1 MLSLRCR
8 INANVAE
15 LLVIIGYSE
24 LGPTL
29 GARPFALRR
38 SLGRLPA
45 CLSACLC
52 LPVPASLSSSPARS
66 PWPFASSPVWSFP
79 RLPRCRGTHWR
90 ASRWTALRATSQP
103 LSIHTIRTAI
113 RDQLERIFGCL
124 CSTVERLNGTL
135 YLSRLPSYPLCTFVT
150 LSYANP
156 DFSDRFYNLSN
167 NSFSFLLTGEVERTG
182 GCQVFHF
189 SSSRFLSRVRLLGD
203 LNKLLLFYFRTIIG
217 IVRETIELGSSE

>member
-45 CLSACLC
+45 CPLAPS
-52 LPVPASLSSSPARS
+52 LPPSPSSRP
-66 PWPFASSPVWSFP
+66 PVHPGFASSPVWSFP
-79 RLPRCRGTHWR
+79 RLPRCRGSHWR
-90 ASRWTALRATSQP
+90 ASRWTAPIHSARYKPLAP

-124 CSTVERLNGTL
+124 CSIST
-135 YLSRLPSYPLCTFVT
+135 
-150 LSYANP
+150 A
-156 DFSDRFYNLSN
+156 
-167 NSFSFLLTGEVERTG
+167 
-182 GCQVFHF
+182 
-189 SSSRFLSRVRLLGD
+189 
-203 LNKLLLFYFRTIIG
+203 YFAYKA
-217 IVRETIELGSSE
+217 